1 MDLFTRGND
10 ALNVNPATGVAE
22 ALSQHGSDW
31 LWAVTAIYII
41 AFFGTL
47 IPCFTTPESDRVFHY
62 L

>member
-22 ALSQHGSDW
+22 TLSQHGSDW

-41 AFFGTL
+41 AFVSPYPL
-47 IPCFTTPESDRVFHY
+47 SQESTSIQS
-62 L
+62 

>member
-41 AFFGTL
+41 AFVS
-47 IPCFTTPESDRVFHY
+47 PQTPFPQNQAY
-62 L
+62 KAKC